1 MSNVILAKRF
11 PLALLRPRVWG
22 ALGSIAHGGK
32 ALRRRSRQE
41 VQADA
46 IVDRFGSD
54 RWSDAIEREI
64 SIRVR

>member
-1 MSNVILAKRF
+1 MSNVILTNRF
-11 PLALLRPRVWG
+11 PSALLRPRLWG
-22 ALGSIAHGGK
+22 ALRTITEGCK

-46 IVDRFGSD
+46 VVDRFGSD
-54 RWSDAIEREI
+54 RWSDTIEREI

>member
-1 MSNVILAKRF
+1 MSSLILAKRF
-11 PLALLRPRVWG
+11 PLALFRPRVSG
-22 ALGSIAHGGK
+22 ALRTIAEGRK

-41 VQADA
+41 IQADA

-54 RWSDAIEREI
+54 RWSDVIEREI

>member
-1 MSNVILAKRF
+1 MSSLILAKRS

-22 ALGSIAHGGK
+22 ALRTRAESRK
-32 ALRRRSRQE
+32 AFRRRTRQE

-54 RWSDAIEREI
+54 RWCDAIEREI
-64 SIRVR
+64 AIRVR